1 MGVADKGFGCGTG
14 VPVTDAEAGLV
25 PAEFVAVAEQLYA
38 VLLVSPLT
46 KSALLAPEAVFAS
59 LPAVQVIVLG
69 ANRGAAVR
77 GRGRIKIL
85 KDFYQTGRLFRS
97 SERPAPSQEA
107 LMIRRRHLR
116 PHKRQVH

>member
-1 MGVADKGFGCGTG
+1 MKRSKFSDSQILAAG
-14 VPVTDAEAGLV
+14 AE
-25 PAEFVAVAEQLYA
+25 
-38 VLLVSPLT
+38 S
-46 KSALLAPEAVFAS
+46 
-59 LPAVQVIVLG
+59 
-69 ANRGAAVR
+69 
-77 GRGRIKIL
+77 KIL